1 MSLHI
6 KVRLSMKILEAWE
19 EKASSQEGGEEAY
32 WLWFLS
38 HSQGFNVSLNMT
50 STKTFIYILAIIH
63 WIALL

>member
-38 HSQGFNVSLNMT
+38 HSQGFMSV
-50 STKTFIYILAIIH
+50 
-63 WIALL
+63 